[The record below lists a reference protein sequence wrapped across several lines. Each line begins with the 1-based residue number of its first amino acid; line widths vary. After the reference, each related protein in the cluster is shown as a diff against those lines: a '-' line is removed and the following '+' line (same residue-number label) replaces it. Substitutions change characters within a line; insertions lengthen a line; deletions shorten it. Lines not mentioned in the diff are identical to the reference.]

1 MADNIRRKPSD
12 APGNAPG
19 NAPSDAPSNAPS
31 DAPGNAS
38 SDARRRDVDSLS
50 GHIDQNIESIVSLQ
64 RREWES
70 VSLSQRRVERVSRFI
85 GRPSYLISILG
96 IVAAWALY
104 NSTAPIWGLT
114 PFDAPP
120 FEMLDGIMSLV
131 ALITT
136 TIVLIAQNRQ
146 AKLEQQHTHL
156 ALQVNLL
163 TEQKVTK
170 LIHLIEELRRDLP
183 MVKDRHD
190 AQATAL
196 QERAD
201 TAQVVSAIEEVGL
214 TRGLQQS
221 KPVKGNP

>member
-1 MADNIRRKPSD
+1 MADNVQRKPGE
-12 APGNAPG
+12 APGNTPGNAPG
-19 NAPSDAPSNAPS
+19 ETLGDAP
-31 DAPGNAS
+31 
-38 SDARRRDVDSLS
+38 SDARRRDADSLS
-50 GHIDQNIESIVSLQ
+50 EHIDQNIESVVELQ
-64 RREWES
+64 RREWDT
-70 VSLSQRRVERVSRFI
+70 VSLSQRRVERLSRFI
-85 GRPSYLISILG
+85 GRPMYLIALLG
-96 IVAAWALY
+96 IVAAWVVY
-104 NSTAPIWGLT
+104 NSTAAVWGLK

-120 FEMLDGIMSLV
+120 FELLDGIMSLI

-136 TIVLIAQNRQ
+136 TIVLIAQNRL

-190 AQATAL
+190 AQATAM

-214 TRGLQQS
+214 TRGLQES
-221 KPVKGNP
+221 KPGKGNEAK

>member
-1 MADNIRRKPSD
+1 MTENVQGKPGET
-12 APGNAPG
+12 PGEAQQRDVDTP
-19 NAPSDAPSNAPS
+19 AQ
-31 DAPGNAS
+31 
-38 SDARRRDVDSLS
+38 RRDVDTPRPDSDTLS
-50 GHIDQNIESIVSLQ
+50 GHIDQNIESVVALQ

-70 VSLSQRRVERVSRFI
+70 VGLSQRRVERLSRFI
-85 GRPSYLISILG
+85 GRPVYLVALLG
-96 IVAAWALY
+96 LVAGWIVY
-104 NSTAPIWGLT
+104 NLTAPSWGLK

-120 FEMLDGIMSLV
+120 FALLDGILSLV

-190 AQATAL
+190 AQATAM

-214 TRGLQQS
+214 TRDLQES
-221 KPVKGNP
+221 KPGKPNPAK

>member
-1 MADNIRRKPSD
+1 
-12 APGNAPG
+12 
-19 NAPSDAPSNAPS
+19 
-31 DAPGNAS
+31 
-38 SDARRRDVDSLS
+38 
-50 GHIDQNIESIVSLQ
+50 
-64 RREWES
+64 

-85 GRPSYLISILG
+85 GRPIYLTVLLG
-96 IVAAWALY
+96 MVAAWVVY
-104 NSTAPIWGLT
+104 NSTAVVWGLK

-146 AKLEQQHTHL
+146 AKLEQQRTHL

-170 LIHLIEELRRDLP
+170 LIHLIEELRRDSP

-190 AQATAL
+190 AQAAAL

-214 TRGLQQS
+214 TRDLQET
-221 KPVKGNP
+221 KPVKP

>member
-1 MADNIRRKPSD
+1 MTENVKGKPGEVPPE
-12 APGNAPG
+12 AQ
-19 NAPSDAPSNAPS
+19 
-31 DAPGNAS
+31 
-38 SDARRRDVDSLS
+38 RRDVDTPRPDSDSLS
-50 GHIDQNIESIVSLQ
+50 GHIDQNIESVVAVQ

-70 VSLSQRRVERVSRFI
+70 VSLSQRRVERLSRFI
-85 GRPSYLISILG
+85 GRPAYLVALLG
-96 IVAAWALY
+96 LVAGWIGY
-104 NSTAPIWGLT
+104 NLTAASWGLK

-120 FEMLDGIMSLV
+120 FELLDGILSLV

-170 LIHLIEELRRDLP
+170 VIHLIEELRRDLP

-190 AQATAL
+190 AQATAM
-196 QERAD
+196 QQRAD

-214 TRGLQQS
+214 TRDLQES
-221 KPVKGNP
+221 KPVKPNPAK

>member
-1 MADNIRRKPSD
+1 MADSVQRKPGE
-12 APGNAPG
+12 APAS
-19 NAPSDAPSNAPS
+19 APSEPPSGGSS
-31 DAPGNAS
+31 DGP
-38 SDARRRDVDSLS
+38 SDARRRDVYSLS

-64 RREWES
+64 RREWET
-70 VSLSQRRVERVSRFI
+70 VSLSQRRVERLSRFI
-85 GRPSYLISILG
+85 GRPIYLIGLLG
-96 IVAAWALY
+96 IVAAWVVY
-104 NSTAPIWGLT
+104 NSTAAVWGLN

-120 FEMLDGIMSLV
+120 FELLDGIMSLI

-214 TRGLQQS
+214 TRSLQET
-221 KPVKGNP
+221 KPVKGNPAK

>member
-1 MADNIRRKPSD
+1 MTETVQEKPG
-12 APGNAPG
+12 APRETQQRDVDTPG
-19 NAPSDAPSNAPS
+19 Q
-31 DAPGNAS
+31 
-38 SDARRRDVDSLS
+38 RRDVGTPRPDFDSLS
-50 GHIDQNIESIVSLQ
+50 GHIDQNIESVVALQ

-70 VSLSQRRVERVSRFI
+70 VGLSQRRVERLSRFI
-85 GRPSYLISILG
+85 GRPVYLVALLG
-96 IVAAWALY
+96 LVAGWIVY
-104 NSTAPIWGLT
+104 NLTAPSWGLK

-120 FEMLDGIMSLV
+120 FALLDGILSLV

-183 MVKDRHD
+183 MVRDRHD
-190 AQATAL
+190 AQATAM

-214 TRGLQQS
+214 TRDVQES
-221 KPVKGNP
+221 KPVKPNPAK

>member
-1 MADNIRRKPSD
+1 MTENVEGRQGD
-12 APGNAPG
+12 
-19 NAPSDAPSNAPS
+19 APSDAP
-31 DAPGNAS
+31 
-38 SDARRRDVDSLS
+38 RRDVDSLS
-50 GHIDQNIESIVSLQ
+50 GQIDQNIESVVVLQ
-64 RREWES
+64 RREWDS

-85 GRPSYLISILG
+85 GRPIYLIALLV
-96 IVAAWALY
+96 IVAAWVVY
-104 NSTAPIWGLT
+104 NSTVAVWGLK

-120 FEMLDGIMSLV
+120 FEMLDGFMSLV

-170 LIHLIEELRRDLP
+170 LILLIEELRRDLP

-190 AQATAL
+190 AQAAAL
-196 QERAD
+196 QQRAD

-214 TRGLQQS
+214 TTDLQKS
-221 KPVKGNP
+221 KPVKGNPAK

>member
-1 MADNIRRKPSD
+1 MADSVQRKP
-12 APGNAPG
+12 GEAPG
-19 NAPSDAPSNAPS
+19 NAPSDAPSDP
-31 DAPGNAS
+31 
-38 SDARRRDVDSLS
+38 RRRDVDSLS
-50 GHIDQNIESIVSLQ
+50 GHIDQNVESIVSLQ
-64 RREWES
+64 RREWET
-70 VSLSQRRVERVSRFI
+70 VSLSQRRVERLSRFI
-85 GRPSYLISILG
+85 GRPIYLTVLLG
-96 IVAAWALY
+96 IVAAWVVY
-104 NSTAPIWGLT
+104 NSSAAAWGLK

-120 FEMLDGIMSLV
+120 FEMLDGIMSLI

-190 AQATAL
+190 PQATAL

-214 TRGLQQS
+214 TRDLQRS
-221 KPVKGNP
+221 KPVKGDPAK

>member
-1 MADNIRRKPSD
+1 MTENNEGKSGE
-12 APGNAPG
+12 APGEAPRG
-19 NAPSDAPSNAPS
+19 DVDSP
-31 DAPGNAS
+31 
-38 SDARRRDVDSLS
+38 RRDVESLS
-50 GHIDQNIESIVSLQ
+50 GHIDQNIESIVAMQ
-64 RREWES
+64 RREWET
-70 VSLSQRRVERVSRFI
+70 VGLSQRRVERLSRFI
-85 GRPSYLISILG
+85 GRPVYLVA
-96 IVAAWALY
+96 IVAIVAGWIVY
-104 NSTAPIWGLT
+104 NLTAASWGLK
-114 PFDAPP
+114 PFDLPP
-120 FEMLDGIMSLV
+120 FEILAGIMSLV

-190 AQATAL
+190 PQAAAL

-201 TAQVVSAIEEVGL
+201 TAQVASAIEEVGL
-214 TRGLQQS
+214 TRDLQES
-221 KPVKGNP
+221 KPVKP

>member
-1 MADNIRRKPSD
+1 MAEGLQGKPGD
-12 APGNAPG
+12 APP
-19 NAPSDAPSNAPS
+19 DAPR
-31 DAPGNAS
+31 DAPAG
-38 SDARRRDVDSLS
+38 ARAGAPRRDDSLS
-50 GHIDQNIESIVSLQ
+50 GHIDQNIEGIVALQ
-64 RREWES
+64 RREWET
-70 VSLSQRRVERVSRFI
+70 VSLSQRRVERLSRFI
-85 GRPSYLISILG
+85 GRPMYLVVLLG
-96 IVAAWALY
+96 MVAAWVLY
-104 NSTAPIWGLT
+104 NSTAASWGLK
-114 PFDAPP
+114 PFDALP

-190 AQATAL
+190 AQAAAL
-196 QERAD
+196 QEHAD
-201 TAQVVSAIEEVGL
+201 TARVVSAIEEGGL
-214 TRGLQQS
+214 TGDLKS
-221 KPVKGNP
+221 KPVNDESKATKRDPAK

>member
-1 MADNIRRKPSD
+1 MTESDEGKSSGAPGD
-12 APGNAPG
+12 APRGE
-19 NAPSDAPSNAPS
+19 
-31 DAPGNAS
+31 
-38 SDARRRDVDSLS
+38 VDSLS
-50 GHIDQNIESIVSLQ
+50 GHIDQNIESIVAMQ

-104 NSTAPIWGLT
+104 NSTAAIWGLT

-190 AQATAL
+190 PQAAAL

-214 TRGLQQS
+214 TRGLQES
-221 KPVKGNP
+221 KPVKGNPAK

>member
-1 MADNIRRKPSD
+1 MSER
-12 APGNAPG
+12 
-19 NAPSDAPSNAPS
+19 
-31 DAPGNAS
+31 
-38 SDARRRDVDSLS
+38 DSLS
-50 GHIDQNIESIVSLQ
+50 GHIDQNIESVVALQ
-64 RREWES
+64 RREWEL

-85 GRPSYLISILG
+85 GRPIYLIALLG
-96 IVAAWALY
+96 IVAAWVVY
-104 NSTAPIWGLT
+104 NSSAAAWGLK

-146 AKLEQQHTHL
+146 AKLEQQRTHL

-190 AQATAL
+190 AQAAAL
-196 QERAD
+196 QERTD
-201 TAQVVSAIEEVGL
+201 TAQMVSAIEEVGL
-214 TRGLQQS
+214 TGDLQES
-221 KPVKGNP
+221 K

>member
-1 MADNIRRKPSD
+1 MP
-12 APGNAPG
+12 
-19 NAPSDAPSNAPS
+19 
-31 DAPGNAS
+31 
-38 SDARRRDVDSLS
+38 
-50 GHIDQNIESIVSLQ
+50 
-64 RREWES
+64 
-70 VSLSQRRVERVSRFI
+70 
-85 GRPSYLISILG
+85 RPPHG
-96 IVAAWALY
+96 V
-104 NSTAPIWGLT
+104 
-114 PFDAPP
+114 
-120 FEMLDGIMSLV
+120 DGILSLV

-214 TRGLQQS
+214 TRGLQES
-221 KPVKGNP
+221 KPVKGNRAK

>member
-1 MADNIRRKPSD
+1 MADDVQRKP
-12 APGNAPG
+12 GEAPG
-19 NAPSDAPSNAPS
+19 NAPSDA
-31 DAPGNAS
+31 
-38 SDARRRDVDSLS
+38 RRRDADSLS
-50 GHIDQNIESIVSLQ
+50 EHIDQNIESVVELQ
-64 RREWES
+64 RREWET
-70 VSLSQRRVERVSRFI
+70 VSLSQRRVERLSRFI
-85 GRPSYLISILG
+85 GRPMYLITLLG
-96 IVAAWALY
+96 IIAAWVVYNAWAVY
-104 NSTAPIWGLT
+104 NSSAAAWGLK

-120 FEMLDGIMSLV
+120 FELLDGIMSLI

-170 LIHLIEELRRDLP
+170 LIRLIEELRRDLP

-190 AQATAL
+190 AQATAM

-201 TAQVVSAIEEVGL
+201 SAQVVSAIEEVGL
-214 TRGLQQS
+214 MRGLQES
-221 KPVKGNP
+221 KPVKGNPTK

>member
-1 MADNIRRKPSD
+1 MTESNEGKSGD
-12 APGNAPG
+12 APRG
-19 NAPSDAPSNAPS
+19 
-31 DAPGNAS
+31 
-38 SDARRRDVDSLS
+38 DVDSLS
-50 GHIDQNIESIVSLQ
+50 EHIDQNIESIVAMQ

-104 NSTAPIWGLT
+104 NSTAAIWGLT

-190 AQATAL
+190 AQAAAL

-201 TAQVVSAIEEVGL
+201 TARVVSAIEEVGL
-214 TRGLQQS
+214 TRDLQES
-221 KPVKGNP
+221 KPVKP

>member
-1 MADNIRRKPSD
+1 MTENVRGKPGEVLRKAQGPD
-12 APGNAPG
+12 VDTPG
-19 NAPSDAPSNAPS
+19 
-31 DAPGNAS
+31 
-38 SDARRRDVDSLS
+38 RDSDSLS
-50 GHIDQNIESIVSLQ
+50 EHIDQNIESVVAVQ

-70 VSLSQRRVERVSRFI
+70 VSLSQRRVERLSRFI
-85 GRPSYLISILG
+85 GRPVYLVAILG
-96 IVAAWALY
+96 VVAGWIVYNLTAA
-104 NSTAPIWGLT
+104 SWGLK
-114 PFDAPP
+114 PVDAAP
-120 FEMLDGIMSLV
+120 FELLDGILSLV

-170 LIHLIEELRRDLP
+170 LIRLIEELRRDLP

-190 AQATAL
+190 AQATAM

-201 TAQVVSAIEEVGL
+201 TARVVSAIEEVGL
-214 TRGLQQS
+214 TRDLQES
-221 KPVKGNP
+221 KPVKPDPAK

>member
-1 MADNIRRKPSD
+1 MTENVQGKPGELPRE
-12 APGNAPG
+12 AQ
-19 NAPSDAPSNAPS
+19 
-31 DAPGNAS
+31 
-38 SDARRRDVDSLS
+38 RRDVDAPRRDSDSLS
-50 GHIDQNIESIVSLQ
+50 GHIDQNIESVAALR
-64 RREWES
+64 RRESES
-70 VSLSQRRVERVSRFI
+70 VSLSQRRVERLSRFI
-85 GRPSYLISILG
+85 GRPVYLVALLG
-96 IVAAWALY
+96 LVAGWIVYNLTAA
-104 NSTAPIWGLT
+104 SWGLK

-120 FEMLDGIMSLV
+120 FEILDGILSLV

-146 AKLEQQHTHL
+146 AKLEQQHAHL

-190 AQATAL
+190 AQATAM

-201 TAQVVSAIEEVGL
+201 TARVVSAIEEVGL
-214 TRGLQQS
+214 TRDLQES
-221 KPVKGNP
+221 KPVKPNPAR

>member
-1 MADNIRRKPSD
+1 MTENVQDKAGE
-12 APGNAPG
+12 APGVVPADP
-19 NAPSDAPSNAPS
+19 
-31 DAPGNAS
+31 
-38 SDARRRDVDSLS
+38 RRRDVDSLS
-50 GHIDQNIESIVSLQ
+50 GHIDQNIESVVALQ
-64 RREWES
+64 RREWET
-70 VSLSQRRVERVSRFI
+70 VSLSQRRVERLSRFI
-85 GRPSYLISILG
+85 GRPIYLTVLLG
-96 IVAAWALY
+96 MVAAWVVY
-104 NSTAPIWGLT
+104 NSTAALFGRT

-170 LIHLIEELRRDLP
+170 LIRLIEELRRDLP

-190 AQATAL
+190 AQAAAL

-201 TAQVVSAIEEVGL
+201 TAQVVSAIEEGGL
-214 TRGLQQS
+214 TRDSKGS
-221 KPVKGNP
+221 KPVKGNPAK